1 MTAFGR
7 YSPTRE
13 EHTSSL
19 WSYGEVP
26 VASAKLNTWNGNLA
40 AALDFLHN
48 ALAQL
53 LGADAA
59 DFVLRESGEELRVVA
74 QTTPD
79 MTITVQ
85 AGRAWIGGFLCGLDA
100 DTTLPATGTLAAPS
114 ANPRLDV
121 VYLDAYG
128 EPHLLAGSESGA
140 PVVPDIPSGTL
151 KLAEIHHRVGETRI
165 QDTDDTVNGYLTD
178 SRVVRILGRAHEHPG
193 GADRQPSESADGA
206 RVQFTTPHAYRSGTL
221 RVWLNGVEQDPDA
234 AFSEDAGNHGY
245 TFSTAPLAGDRIS
258 HDYEKEGA

>member
-151 KLAEIHHRVGETRI
+151 K
-165 QDTDDTVNGYLTD
+165 GYLTD